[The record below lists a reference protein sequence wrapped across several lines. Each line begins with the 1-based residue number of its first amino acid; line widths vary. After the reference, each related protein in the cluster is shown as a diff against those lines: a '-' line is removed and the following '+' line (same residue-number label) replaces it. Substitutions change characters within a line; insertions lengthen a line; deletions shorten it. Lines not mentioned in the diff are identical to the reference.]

1 MEKTTMLRRAL
12 LTAFMTLLSA
22 LPLQAA
28 KQTLAEPVTREE
40 MLQEIDQ
47 KMGRVQQYLKDN
59 GLGGLL
65 VTQVRNFSWIT
76 GGIAD
81 NHIVI
86 TSETGAASLLIMR
99 DGRKYVIATNSEIP
113 RLTAE
118 DLKGLG
124 YEAREFKWF
133 EGRTLDIVK
142 EIAAGQTIATDSP
155 IEGLRTVD
163 ITPLRLQLTP
173 TEIKKYRWLG
183 KESTAAVIATI
194 NQIKPGMS
202 ERQIE
207 AVISNELMRR
217 EIRPTVLLIGTD
229 ERLYNFRH
237 ATPSDA
243 LLKKYGMVNICARR
257 WGLVVAVTRFVHFG
271 PIPAE
276 LSKRLQAAANVN
288 ANFYAQTRPGMK
300 AGDILEMAKK
310 WYAENGFDGEWQ
322 KHHQG
327 GAIGYGERDWV
338 ATPGS
343 QNQVNA
349 DQAFAWNP
357 TVMGA
362 KIEDTII
369 AHQDGYENITETA
382 GWPTVTSTVAGKT
395 YKAPAI
401 LVRSAGAKKKTQ

>member
-1 MEKTTMLRRAL
+1 MLRYRIVIVLMAL
-12 LTAFMTLLSA
+12 FSA
-22 LPLQAA
+22 LPLAAA
-28 KQTLAEPVTREE
+28 KPPVAGPVTREE

-47 KMGRVQQYLKDN
+47 KLSRVQQYLQDN
-59 GLGGLL
+59 NLGGLL
-65 VTQVRNFSWIT
+65 ITQVRNFSWIT
-76 GGIAD
+76 AGIAD

-99 DGRKYVIATNSEIP
+99 DGKKYVIATNSEIP
-113 RLTAE
+113 RLTTE
-118 DLKGLG
+118 DLNGLG
-124 YEAREFKWF
+124 YEAREFKWY
-133 EGRTLDIVK
+133 ENRTLDIAK
-142 EIAAGQTIATDSP
+142 EIAAGQTIATDTP
-155 IEGLRTVD
+155 MEGLRTVD
-163 ITPLRLQLTP
+163 IAPLRAQLTP
-173 TEIKKYRWLG
+173 TEMKKYRWLG
-183 KESTAAVIATI
+183 RQSTEAVIATI
-194 NQIKPGMS
+194 NQIHPGMS

-207 AVISNELMRR
+207 AIISGELMRR
-217 EIRPTVLLIGTD
+217 EIRPTVLLIGSD

-243 LLKKYGMVNICARR
+243 RLQKYGMVNICARR
-257 WGLVVAVTRFVHFG
+257 WGLVIAVTRFVHFG
-271 PIPAE
+271 PIPPE

-288 ANFYAQTRPGMK
+288 ANFYAHTRPGMK
-300 AGDILEMAKK
+300 AGDLLDMAKK

-343 QNQVNA
+343 QNPVNV

-369 AHQDGYENITETA
+369 VHQDGYENITETP
-382 GWPTVTSTVAGKT
+382 GWPTITSTVEGKT

-401 LVRSAGAKKKTQ
+401 LVRSAGAGKKKSR